1 MGIINIDECIARH
14 NYNNNMSFLKKLMKN
29 VNLIFGI

>member
-1 MGIINIDECIARH
+1 MEINIDDDVVKY
-14 NYNNNMSFLKKLMKN
+14 NYNNNMSFLKKSMKN